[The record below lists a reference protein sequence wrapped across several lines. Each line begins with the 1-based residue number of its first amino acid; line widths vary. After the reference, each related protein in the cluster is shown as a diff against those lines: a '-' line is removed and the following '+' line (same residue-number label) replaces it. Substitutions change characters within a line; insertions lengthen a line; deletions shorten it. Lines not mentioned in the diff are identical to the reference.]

1 MGLFEEG
8 DANCVK
14 TLLRPA
20 ERVLRLG
27 TDVWRESYGTRADLW
42 GRIVEAYN
50 RYQEGECGDFL
61 RDLDRR
67 FRAKFEG
74 ALALLAWSFERN
86 GEDFEPAKKRFTP
99 EELTAIER
107 LFRYNVFEIYSKD
120 DVMKLIMH
128 RDNEVLSLLREY
140 YSFDRWLQEF
150 LQSPR
155 HSLALRDFLKST
167 WDSYKEKINLAIAEA
182 TARFDWFRDFLE
194 EAKKETEA
202 VERIYRKKL
211 DEKEKEVEK
220 LKKAMELIRE
230 RWYEEIEKA
239 KAEIESAK
247 KEEIEAL
254 RRKNEELRRRF
265 EEEKAK
271 LIEEIARMKDE
282 EMKARLEEELRKAE
296 ERMKAEV
303 RALEERLRRREL
315 ELRQREMELRR
326 RELELSKAEEEVRKQ
341 IEEAMKIVEKAEK
354 GSRFIRSDE
363 ARIMEMNFAGR
374 IRSKLSGELKLLGK
388 TFKVESVEER
398 ETFDRSKYAGKLDEV
413 ALKNVPTNVVIEAT
427 LKEKKLLGKK
437 ENIILRAVYLSRPER
452 YAEYGFDTDPVELAE
467 LNALLDD
474 ARREE
479 RRTVLLVASPTGFE
493 KRILSYV
500 ASDDFHRNFVADR
513 VSLLLLDLG
522 SGEMIHN
529 PNDPYAKAFAPLL
542 RLEFDE
548 ELLEKARRFLL
559 NRLTYKHYVRFDE
572 AISELDLPV
581 EIVRKAFL
589 SLGKEGYVAKYV
601 EGVGY
606 VLVSKEFGGE

>member
-8 DANCVK
+8 NANCVK
-14 TLLRPA
+14 ELLRPA

-27 TDVWRESYGTRADLW
+27 TDVWRESYGTRAELW

-74 ALALLAWSFERN
+74 ALALLAWSFSRN
-86 GEDFEPAKKRFTP
+86 GEDFEPAKRRFTP
-99 EELTAIER
+99 EELGAIER
-107 LFRYNVFEIYSKD
+107 LFRYNVFEIYSRE

-140 YSFDRWLQEF
+140 YSFDKWLQEF
-150 LQSPR
+150 LRNPR
-155 HSLALRDFLKST
+155 HGLALRDFLKST
-167 WDSYKEKINLAIAEA
+167 WDSYREKINLAIAEA

-202 VERIYRKKL
+202 VERVYRKKL
-211 DEKEKEVEK
+211 EEKELEVQR
-220 LKKAMELIRE
+220 LRRAIELIRE
-230 RWYEEIEKA
+230 RWKEEVERIR
-239 KAEIESAK
+239 AEVESAK
-247 KEEIEAL
+247 EEEIEAL
-254 RRKNEELRRRF
+254 KRKNEELRRQF
-265 EEEKAK
+265 EEEKAR
-271 LIEEIARMKDE
+271 LIEEISRMKDE
-282 EMKARLEEELRKAE
+282 ELREKLEEELRKAE

-303 RALEERLRRREL
+303 VAIAERLRQREL
-315 ELRQREMELRR
+315 ELRKKEMELKK
-326 RELELSKAEEEVRKQ
+326 RELELSKAEEEARTQ
-341 IEEAMKIVEKAEK
+341 IEEVLRLAGKVEK
-354 GSRFIRSDE
+354 GSRFVRSDE
-363 ARIMEMNFAGR
+363 ARMMEMNFAGR
-374 IRSKLSGELKLLGK
+374 IRGKLRNEVRLLGK
-388 TFKVESVEER
+388 TFKVEAIEEK
-398 ETFDRSKYAGKLDEV
+398 ETFDRSRYREKLDEI
-413 ALKNVPTNVVIEAT
+413 ALKNVPTNVLIEAS

-437 ENIILRAVYLSRPER
+437 ENLIVRALYLSRPER

-467 LNALLDD
+467 LNAILDD
-474 ARREE
+474 VRKGEK
-479 RRTVLLVASPTGFE
+479 RTVLLIASPTGFE
-493 KRILSYV
+493 RRIYNYV
-500 ASDDFHRNFVADR
+500 SSDEFHRNFVDAN

-529 PNDPYAKAFAPLL
+529 PNDPYARAFAPLL

-548 ELLEKARRFLL
+548 ELLEKARSFLR
-559 NRLTYKHYVRFDE
+559 NRLTYKHYVRFEE
-572 AISELDLPV
+572 ALNELNLPV

-589 SLGKEGYVAKYV
+589 SLQGEGYVAKYV